1 MTQKNVTL
9 KVAILKAEAQ
19 IKQKEEMGEDLKFID
34 FHQMQIANK
43 KHVKEIEERNKKLIK
58 LKLSCGS
65 TTQMLTKFKKNL
77 ADAEAKAAQFKKD
90 KAAKLASLKKKEADI
105 EITEAAT
112 KLIQERQRELKQ
124 MMQQKKDMPEP
135 LTFVVQKTDCVKEAR
150 ENKDWKRK
158 IEIAEFEAKKARA
171 VLRKVN
177 RMQ

>member
-1 MTQKNVTL
+1 
-9 KVAILKAEAQ
+9 
-19 IKQKEEMGEDLKFID
+19 
-34 FHQMQIANK
+34 
-43 KHVKEIEERNKKLIK
+43 
-58 LKLSCGS
+58 
-65 TTQMLTKFKKNL
+65 MLTKFKKNL

-112 KLIQERQRELKQ
+112 KTIQEHQRKLKQ

-135 LTFVVQKTDCVKEAR
+135 LTFVVQKNDCVKEAR

-177 RMQ
+177 HMQ